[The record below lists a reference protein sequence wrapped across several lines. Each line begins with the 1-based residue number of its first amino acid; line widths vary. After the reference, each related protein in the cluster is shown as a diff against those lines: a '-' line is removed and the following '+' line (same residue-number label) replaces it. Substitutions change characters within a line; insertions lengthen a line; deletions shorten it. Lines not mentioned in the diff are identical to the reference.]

1 MQGEV
6 ILVEN
11 PLAKYY
17 LTILRD
23 HRTTP
28 KVFRDYIRR
37 LGYILGYEASRFLK
51 WKKVFVE
58 TPLARAEGIE
68 PGKPVL
74 IVGILGAS
82 IPMIEGIW
90 DAIPWAGL
98 GLVAAR
104 RRELIDG
111 VEVEVYYERLPD
123 DLSIYTIL
131 LIDPMLATGKTI
143 VNVIE
148 RLKKRGA
155 RDIVVLTIISSK
167 QGISYVHETYPE
179 IPIITTAIDPMLND
193 KFFIVPGLGDAG
205 DRGLSHDY
213 VERRKYNP

>member
-1 MQGEV
+1 MEPDLIV
-6 ILVEN
+6 IDN
-11 PLAKYY
+11 PLAKHY
-17 LTILRD
+17 LTVLRD

-28 KVFRDYIRR
+28 KIFRDYIRR
-37 LGYILGYEASRFLK
+37 LGFILGYEASRYLR

-58 TPLARAEGIE
+58 TPLAKSEGIE
-68 PGKPVL
+68 LGKPVL

-90 DAIPWAGL
+90 DALPWAGL

-104 RRELIDG
+104 RREYPDR
-111 VEVEVYYERLPD
+111 VEVDVYYERLPE

-131 LIDPMLATGKTI
+131 LIDPMLATGKTL

-155 RDIVVLTIISSK
+155 RDIVILTIISSK
-167 QGISYVHETYPE
+167 QGIEYVRREAGN
-179 IPIITTAIDPMLND
+179 IPIITVAVDPLLND
-193 KFFIVPGLGDAG
+193 RFFIIPGLGDAG

-213 VERRKYNP
+213 VEKKRV